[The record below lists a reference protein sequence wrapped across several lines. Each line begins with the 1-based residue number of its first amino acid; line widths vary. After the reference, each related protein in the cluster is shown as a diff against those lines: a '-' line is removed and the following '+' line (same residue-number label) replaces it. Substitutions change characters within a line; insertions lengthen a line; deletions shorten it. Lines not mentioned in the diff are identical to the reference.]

1 MNDRQKNKRCTSY
14 RPQPFMAEANCLILP
29 CYSPK
34 GFHAATGS
42 FTVCLPI
49 SYEPGLPGL
58 VLSPFVVIGLS
69 AFEILADSGEGRAG
83 QGLISHYQH
92 LLSAINTDA
101 NLDLLTEVLS
111 ITPAIGYPCRK
122 IHKDKQRLRKP
133 KIPKKQPKAHRIQ
146 DTSRLCLWSDSHK
159 TGCRLRLSHH
169 GVQ

>member
-1 MNDRQKNKRCTSY
+1 
-14 RPQPFMAEANCLILP
+14 MAEASCLILP

-34 GFHAATGS
+34 DFHAATDS

-69 AFEILADSGEGRAG
+69 AFEILADSGEGRAD
-83 QGLISHYQH
+83 QGFVSHYQH

-101 NLDLLTEVLS
+101 NLDLLTKISSV
-111 ITPAIGYPCRK
+111 TPTIGYPCRK
-122 IHKDKQRLRKP
+122 IHKDRRRLRKTKRP
-133 KIPKKQPKAHRIQ
+133 KRQPIAHRIR
-146 DTSRLCLWSDSHK
+146 DASPLYLWSDSHK
-159 TGCRLRLSHH
+159 TGYHLRLFRH